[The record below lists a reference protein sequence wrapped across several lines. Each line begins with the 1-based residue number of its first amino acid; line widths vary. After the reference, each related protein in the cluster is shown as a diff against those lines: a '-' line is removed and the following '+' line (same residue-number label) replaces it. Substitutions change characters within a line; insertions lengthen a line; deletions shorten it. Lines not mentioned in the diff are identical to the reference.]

1 MKDIYALMAEGKT
14 EEEIKALFE
23 AEMKCAQAR
32 KEEEEKAKAKVK
44 VKNEKSL
51 REAREHL
58 VNAFLSYNEYY
69 RWQEEEIT
77 DEDINELLE
86 LIVSFEET
94 IMPYVELMVEA
105 EKRKNEKDITS
116 KKTSTDEE
124 IISDF
129 LKGLFG

>member
-32 KEEEEKAKAKVK
+32 KEEEEKAKVK

-77 DEDINELLE
+77 DEDINKLLE

-94 IMPYVELMVEA
+94 IMPYIELMVEV

-116 KKTSTDEE
+116 KKPSTDEE

>member
-32 KEEEEKAKAKVK
+32 KEEEEKAK

-94 IMPYVELMVEA
+94 IMPYIELMLEVK
-105 EKRKNEKDITS
+105 KRKNEKNTTTS
-116 KKTSTDEE
+116 KDEE

>member
-32 KEEEEKAKAKVK
+32 KENEEKKAKK
-44 VKNEKSL
+44 EDSL
-51 REAREHL
+51 RAAREHL
-58 VNAFLSYNEYY
+58 VNAFVNYNDYY
-69 RWQEEEIT
+69 GWQEEPIT

-86 LIVSFEET
+86 LIVSFEES

-105 EKRKNEKDITS
+105 EKRKNKNEKNPT
-116 KKTSTDEE
+116 TDEE

>member
-23 AEMKCAQAR
+23 AEMKSAQAR
-32 KEEEEKAKAKVK
+32 KESEEKKTKS
-44 VKNEKSL
+44 EKTL

-58 VNAFLSYNEYY
+58 VNAFVSYNDYY
-69 RWQEEEIT
+69 GWQEEPIT
-77 DEDINELLE
+77 DEDINDLLE
-86 LIVSFEET
+86 VIVTFEES
-94 IMPYVELMVEA
+94 IMPYIELMVEV
-105 EKRKNEKDITS
+105 EKRKNKNEKN
-116 KKTSTDEE
+116 STDEE

>member
-32 KEEEEKAKAKVK
+32 KEEEEKEKAKVK

-86 LIVSFEET
+86 LIVSFEES
-94 IMPYVELMVEA
+94 IMPYIELMVEV
-105 EKRKNEKDITS
+105 EKRKNEKDTTS
-116 KKTSTDEE
+116 KKPSKDEE

>member
-32 KEEEEKAKAKVK
+32 KESEEKKAQK
-44 VKNEKSL
+44 EESL
-51 REAREHL
+51 RAAREHL
-58 VNAFLSYNEYY
+58 VDAFVNYNSYYG
-69 RWQEEEIT
+69 WQEEPIT
-77 DEDINELLE
+77 NEDINELLE
-86 LIVSFEET
+86 LIVSFEES

-105 EKRKNEKDITS
+105 EKRKNEKNVTS
-116 KKTSTDEE
+116 KKPSTDEE

-129 LKGLFG
+129 LKDLLG

>member
-32 KEEEEKAKAKVK
+32 KEEEEKTKVK
-44 VKNEKSL
+44 KEDSL
-51 REAREHL
+51 RAAREHL
-58 VNAFLSYNEYY
+58 VNAFVSYNDYY
-69 RWQEEEIT
+69 GWQEEPIT

-86 LIVSFEET
+86 LIVSFEES
-94 IMPYVELMVEA
+94 IMPYIELMVEA
-105 EKRKNEKDITS
+105 EKHKNKNEKNL
-116 KKTSTDEE
+116 TDEE
-124 IISDF
+124 ILSDF

>member
-32 KEEEEKAKAKVK
+32 KEEEEKAK

-94 IMPYVELMVEA
+94 IMPYIELMLEV
-105 EKRKNEKDITS
+105 EKRKNEKDITT
-116 KKTSTDEE
+116 TSTDEK

-129 LKGLFG
+129 LKDLFG

>member
-14 EEEIKALFE
+14 EEEIKALFD

-32 KEEEEKAKAKVK
+32 KEEEEKAK

-86 LIVSFEET
+86 LIVSFEES
-94 IMPYVELMVEA
+94 IMPYIELMVEV

-116 KKTSTDEE
+116 KKPSKDEE

>member
-32 KEEEEKAKAKVK
+32 KESEEKKAKK
-44 VKNEKSL
+44 EDSL
-51 REAREHL
+51 RAAREHL
-58 VNAFLSYNEYY
+58 VNAFVNYNDYY
-69 RWQEEEIT
+69 GWQEEPIT

-86 LIVSFEET
+86 LIVSFEES

-105 EKRKNEKDITS
+105 EKRKRKNKNEKNPT
-116 KKTSTDEE
+116 TDEE

-129 LKGLFG
+129 LKGRFG

>member
-32 KEEEEKAKAKVK
+32 KKEEEEKIR
-44 VKNEKSL
+44 VKNEKPL

-77 DEDINELLE
+77 DNDINELLE
-86 LIVSFEET
+86 LIVTFEES
-94 IMPYVELMVEA
+94 IMPYVELVVEV
-105 EKRKNEKDITS
+105 EKRKNKSKNEKNLS
-116 KKTSTDEE
+116 DED

>member
-32 KEEEEKAKAKVK
+32 KDEEEKIKTKG
-44 VKNEKSL
+44 ERSL

-77 DEDINELLE
+77 DEDINELLD
-86 LIVSFEET
+86 LIIAFEESV
-94 IMPYVELMVEA
+94 MPYLNFAVEL
-105 EKRKNEKDITS
+105 EKK
-116 KKTSTDEE
+116 KKTDTNKKPLSDED
-124 IISDF
+124 IIQSF
-129 LKGLFG
+129 LKDLFR

>member
-23 AEMKCAQAR
+23 AEMKYAQAR
-32 KEEEEKAKAKVK
+32 KENEEKKAKK
-44 VKNEKSL
+44 EDSL
-51 REAREHL
+51 RAAREHL
-58 VNAFLSYNEYY
+58 VNAFVNYNDYY
-69 RWQEEEIT
+69 GWQEEPIT

-86 LIVSFEET
+86 LIVSFEES

-105 EKRKNEKDITS
+105 EKRKNKNEKNPT
-116 KKTSTDEE
+116 TDEE

>member
-32 KEEEEKAKAKVK
+32 KEEEEKAKVK

-94 IMPYVELMVEA
+94 IMPYVELMIEV
-105 EKRKNEKDITS
+105 EKRKNEKDTTS

>member
-14 EEEIKALFE
+14 EEEIKALFN

-32 KEEEEKAKAKVK
+32 KEEEEKAK

-77 DEDINELLE
+77 DNDINELLE
-86 LIVSFEET
+86 LIVSFEES
-94 IMPYVELMVEA
+94 IMPYLNFAVEL
-105 EKRKNEKDITS
+105 EKK
-116 KKTSTDEE
+116 KKTDTNKKPLSDED
-124 IISDF
+124 IIQSF
-129 LKGLFG
+129 LKDLFR

>member
-32 KEEEEKAKAKVK
+32 KESEEKKAKK
-44 VKNEKSL
+44 EDSL
-51 REAREHL
+51 RAAREHL
-58 VNAFLSYNEYY
+58 VNAFVNYNDYY
-69 RWQEEEIT
+69 GWQEEPIT

-86 LIVSFEET
+86 LIVSFEES

-105 EKRKNEKDITS
+105 EKRKNKNEKNPT
-116 KKTSTDEE
+116 TDEE

>member
-32 KEEEEKAKAKVK
+32 KESEEKKAQK
-44 VKNEKSL
+44 ESSL
-51 REAREHL
+51 RSARELL
-58 VNAFLSYNEYY
+58 VNAFISYNDYY
-69 RWQEEEIT
+69 GWQEEPLS

-86 LIVSFEET
+86 LIVSIEET
-94 IMPYVELMVEA
+94 VMPYVKIAIEA
-105 EKRKNEKDITS
+105 EKRKNN
-116 KKTSTDEE
+116 KKSSTDEE

-129 LKGLFG
+129 LKDLFG

>member
-32 KEEEEKAKAKVK
+32 KEEEEKAK

-86 LIVSFEET
+86 LIVSFEES
-94 IMPYVELMVEA
+94 IMPYIELMLEV

>member
-32 KEEEEKAKAKVK
+32 KEGEEKIKA
-44 VKNEKSL
+44 KNEKSL

-69 RWQEEEIT
+69 RWQEEEIS
-77 DEDINELLE
+77 DEDINELVE
-86 LIVSFEET
+86 LIVSFEES
-94 IMPYVELMVEA
+94 IMPYVELMLEV
-105 EKRKNEKDITS
+105 EKRKNEKKS
-116 KKTSTDEE
+116 STDEE
-124 IISDF
+124 IISNF